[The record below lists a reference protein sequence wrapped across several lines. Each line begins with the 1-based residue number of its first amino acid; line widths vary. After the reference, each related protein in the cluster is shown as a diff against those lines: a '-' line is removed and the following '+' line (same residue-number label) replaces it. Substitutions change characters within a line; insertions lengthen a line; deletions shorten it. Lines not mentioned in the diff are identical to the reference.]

1 MKTAAECASLEE
13 VRAEIDRI
21 DEEVICL
28 WGRRADYVQAAARF
42 KNKESEIA
50 APERF
55 AAMLQRRRAWA
66 EHEGLSPDVIEKI
79 YRDLVRYFIDCEK
92 EHWRNAKS

>member
-1 MKTAAECASLEE
+1 MKTAAECASLDE

-21 DEEVICL
+21 DEQVISL
-28 WGRRADYVQAAARF
+28 WGQRAEYVQAAARF

-55 AAMLQRRRAWA
+55 AAMLQLRRAWA
-66 EHEGLSPDVIEKI
+66 EREGLSPDVIEKI
-79 YRDLVRYFIDCEK
+79 YRDLVRYFIDREK
-92 EHWRNAKS
+92 EHWRNAQS